1 MERRALAGLRLQA
14 KMKLWKTRFGDANK
28 QRTFSKFCGNRN
40 EKMLAEKIFPRTVI
54 RLYDYFFS
62 GRAK

>member
-1 MERRALAGLRLQA
+1 MAIPLSASKLLILDMENAFRRRSH
-14 KMKLWKTRFGDANK
+14 NK

-40 EKMLAEKIFPRTVI
+40 EKMLAEKFFRRTVI